1 MDKNVREEKYA
12 TDSVEGEH
20 GATPGSNLP
29 GFKVEMW
36 TEEIR
41 INIDVVAIDRAHWA
55 FEQPTIGG
63 LVSNF
68 TYNEYPLRVKSLSI
82 IDENGT
88 RSLSDYDWARGNAEH
103 SWGILH

>member
-1 MDKNVREEKYA
+1 
-12 TDSVEGEH
+12 
-20 GATPGSNLP
+20 
-29 GFKVEMW
+29 MW
-36 TEEIR
+36 TETIR
-41 INIDVVAIDRAHWA
+41 INIDVEAIDRAHWA

>member
-1 MDKNVREEKYA
+1 MLKQLI
-12 TDSVEGEH
+12 EH
-20 GATPGSNLP
+20 
-29 GFKVEMW
+29 
-36 TEEIR
+36 I
-41 INIDVVAIDRAHWA
+41 WA

-82 IDENGT
+82 NDGKGT
-88 RSLSDYDWARGNAEH
+88 RNLSDYDWARGNAEH